1 LTLLIVFCMF
11 KISQDNFMLLI
22 LKVSSFDFFFNNRRI
37 AIMATTAIAA
47 IHAPKASN
55 RVIVTDYYKFGRP
68 RS

>member
-1 LTLLIVFCMF
+1 
-11 KISQDNFMLLI
+11 MLLI